1 MKIFRRMWETE
12 QFWGTIDFNSIFFPS
27 MEVNGAPKTA
37 WLQTFFKISP
47 FVFGWTKTFIQVWN
61 YLRVCKWQNF
71 HFWVNYPFNVNTL
84 VDLGCVAP
92 TTTSS
97 VHTIVLKSMI
107 CLGPYVIL
115 TRNHASNHRL
125 RAVAL
130 TTYVC
135 DTVCECSFELW
146 FQKTLNHWNTLITME
161 LMTIITTYIT
171 MIWKRT
177 PECYSISQ
185 KWVHTSH
192 FCKYFIISFHVTTL
206 KKWHFATM

>member
-1 MKIFRRMWETE
+1 MVNILPKSSKSSFTHPQVVLNLYECLWSAEHKWRYSEECGKQSSSGAQLT
-12 QFWGTIDFNSIFFPS
+12 SIVFFFPFYGS
-27 MEVNGAPKTA
+27 QWCPKTA

-47 FVFGWTKTFIQVWN
+47 FVFGRTKTFIQVWN

-135 DTVCECSFELW
+135 DTVRECSFELW

-161 LMTIITTYIT
+161 LMTIITTYRT
-171 MIWKRT
+171 MI
-177 PECYSISQ
+177 
-185 KWVHTSH
+185 
-192 FCKYFIISFHVTTL
+192 
-206 KKWHFATM
+206 